1 MKTLELAPLKG
12 KKLRVLLIRK
22 AYDEPWWITPPS
34 SEADS
39 KTSIIK
45 RPSMAYCDMIKMVV
59 ESEQPDF
66 ATDELGMRNMK
77 KFHEDNP
84 LSDVFT
90 KLKIPYYA
98 VDMDDF
104 AYAYLTRSIQ
114 LKLEKRNEILDSLRI
129 LSEDKPT
136 PFEQEKIDRLVAYG
150 QYLHDELEEEIKHVK
165 FGIRE
170 SWIAMGILNKA
181 DSLRKKRI
189 TAIHLSS
196 PQHFQGVMEILQTVD
211 VEVTPLSFKQLI
223 SEMPR
228 EELKGMTELTGVS
241 KVTVVPVI
249 KRPKVKKSDILFF
262 LDADDHASPF
272 DICVA
277 YDAGFDV
284 VVPYSGVSLDQI
296 PNLVQD
302 AIFSR
307 GPKGVK
313 HTCFY
318 VSGRQVP
325 AACQMADTIQKA
337 MVHPFETAI
346 IIDPRGAFSTAAA
359 MVAKVEEALRQLN
372 LGSLKRKIALV
383 LAGTGP
389 VGESVARLLARCG
402 AITVLTSRKIERARA
417 VAERVS
423 TSDNTVEGIQVTTP
437 EEIHELLDDATLIFA
452 VGPPGVQLVS
462 LEQLKS
468 ILGTKILLDGNA
480 VPPSGVESL
489 IPTDDLRELIPDTFG
504 IGALA
509 IGDLKLKVQLQMLKE
524 ARKKAQG
531 IYDETAALTIAR
543 DILLEQRHSTSKPK
557 LKIEIA
563 AQ

>member
-1 MKTLELAPLKG
+1 
-12 KKLRVLLIRK
+12 
-22 AYDEPWWITPPS
+22 
-34 SEADS
+34 
-39 KTSIIK
+39 
-45 RPSMAYCDMIKMVV
+45 
-59 ESEQPDF
+59 
-66 ATDELGMRNMK
+66 
-77 KFHEDNP
+77 
-84 LSDVFT
+84 
-90 KLKIPYYA
+90 
-98 VDMDDF
+98 
-104 AYAYLTRSIQ
+104 
-114 LKLEKRNEILDSLRI
+114 
-129 LSEDKPT
+129 
-136 PFEQEKIDRLVAYG
+136 
-150 QYLHDELEEEIKHVK
+150 
-165 FGIRE
+165 
-170 SWIAMGILNKA
+170 
-181 DSLRKKRI
+181 
-189 TAIHLSS
+189 
-196 PQHFQGVMEILQTVD
+196 
-211 VEVTPLSFKQLI
+211 
-223 SEMPR
+223 
-228 EELKGMTELTGVS
+228 
-241 KVTVVPVI
+241 
-249 KRPKVKKSDILFF
+249 
-262 LDADDHASPF
+262 
-272 DICVA
+272 
-277 YDAGFDV
+277 
-284 VVPYSGVSLDQI
+284 
-296 PNLVQD
+296 
-302 AIFSR
+302 SR

-452 VGPPGVQLVS
+452 VGAPGVQLVS
-462 LEQLKS
+462 LEQLQS
-468 ILGTKILLDGNA
+468 ILGTKILLDVNA

-531 IYDETAALTIAR
+531 IYDETAALSIAR

-557 LKIEIA
+557 LEIEIA

>member
-39 KTSIIK
+39 KTSMIK

-181 DSLRKKRI
+181 DSLRKKLI

-196 PQHFQGVMEILQTVD
+196 PQHFQGLMEILQTVD
-211 VEVTPLSFKQLI
+211 VEVTPLSFKQLL

-249 KRPKVKKSDILFF
+249 NRPKVKKSDILFF

-325 AACQMADTIQKA
+325 DACQMADTIQKA

-452 VGPPGVQLVS
+452 VGAPGVQLVS
-462 LEQLKS
+462 LEQLQS
-468 ILGTKILLDGNA
+468 ILGTKILLDVNA

-531 IYDETAALTIAR
+531 IYEDTAALTIAR

>member
-1 MKTLELAPLKG
+1 MKTLELTPLKG
-12 KKLRVLLIRK
+12 KKLRVFLIRK

-34 SEADS
+34 SEADP
-39 KTSIIK
+39 KISIIK
-45 RPSMAYCDMIKMVV
+45 RPSMAYCDMIKKVV

-66 ATDELGMRNMK
+66 ATDELGMRNLK
-77 KFHEDNP
+77 KFRENNP

-90 KLKIPYYA
+90 KLEIPYYA

-104 AYAYLTRSIQ
+104 AHAYLTRSIQ
-114 LKLEKRNEILDSLRI
+114 LKLEKRNEVLESLRI
-129 LSEDKPT
+129 LSEEKTT
-136 PFEQEKIDRLVAYG
+136 PAEQEKIDRLVAYG
-150 QYLHDELEEEIKHVK
+150 QYLHDELEDEIRQVQ

-181 DSLRKKRI
+181 DRLKKKRI

-196 PQHFQGVMEILQTVD
+196 PQHFQGLMELLQSLDVD
-211 VEVTPLSFKQLI
+211 VTPFSFKQIL

-249 KRPKVKKSDILFF
+249 KHPKVKKSDILFF
-262 LDADDHASPF
+262 LEADDHASPF

-277 YDAGFDV
+277 YDAGFNV

-296 PNLVQD
+296 PTLVQD

-313 HTCFY
+313 HTCFF

-325 AACQMADTIQKA
+325 AACQMAEMIQKA
-337 MVHPFETAI
+337 MVNPFETAVI
-346 IIDPRGAFSTAAA
+346 VDPRGAFSTSAA
-359 MVAKVEEALRQLN
+359 MVAKAEAALRQLN
-372 LGSLKRKIALV
+372 LGSLNGKIALI

-389 VGESVARLLARCG
+389 VGESVAHLLAKCG
-402 AITVLTSRKIERARA
+402 AITVLTSRKIERAKA
-417 VAERVS
+417 VAERAS
-423 TSDNTVEGIQVTTP
+423 TKDNTVEGIQVTTP
-437 EEIHELLDDATLIFA
+437 EEIHELINDATLIFA
-452 VGPPGVQLVS
+452 VGAPGVQLVS
-462 LEQLKS
+462 LEQLQAV
-468 ILGTKILLDGNA
+468 LGTKILLDVNA

-489 IPTDDLRELIPDTFG
+489 NPTDDLRELIPDTYG

-509 IGDLKLKVQLQMLKE
+509 IGDLKLKVQRQMLQE

-531 IYDETAALTIAR
+531 IYDDKAALNIAR
-543 DILLEQRHSTSKPK
+543 EILEEQLELKSKPR
-557 LKIEIA
+557 LKIEVT